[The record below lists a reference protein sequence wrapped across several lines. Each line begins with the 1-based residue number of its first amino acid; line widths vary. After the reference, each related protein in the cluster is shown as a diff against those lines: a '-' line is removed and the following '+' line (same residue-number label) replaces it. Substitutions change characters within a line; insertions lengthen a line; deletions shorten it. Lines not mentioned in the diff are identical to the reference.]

1 MSAPAPVSPGP
12 ANPPKIPP
20 SAAASRTP
28 AWPMYRAMVGI
39 GLACGI
45 LIVFAFQWTK
55 PIIARNRAEALSRAI
70 FQVLPAAKSST
81 TFRLAEGGSFAVL
94 VANTKEAEGAR
105 VVHAGY
111 DAAGELVGFAIEA
124 QGMGYQDVI
133 SVLYAY
139 TPGEDAVTGFR
150 VLESRETPGLG
161 DKIDLDPGFLANFER
176 LAVEL
181 TADFTAVVHPIESV
195 KHGEKTHDWQIDA
208 ITGATVSSVAVAKI
222 LRESTAF
229 WAPKLR
235 PRLDD
240 FRQGG

>member
-1 MSAPAPVSPGP
+1 MSSGAPNLPNPPTPPAIPAPPV
-12 ANPPKIPP
+12 AV
-20 SAAASRTP
+20 RTP
-28 AWPMYRAMVGI
+28 VWPMYRAMVGI

-55 PIIARNRAEALSRAI
+55 PIIARNRAEALSKAI
-70 FQVLPAAKSST
+70 FDVLPAAKSSVT
-81 TFRLAEGGSFAVL
+81 YRLEAGGSFTVL
-94 VANTKEAEGAR
+94 SGKSEGEK

-111 DAAGELVGFAIEA
+111 DAAGELVGFAIQA

-139 TPGEDAVTGFR
+139 TPGEGAVTGFR

-161 DKIDLDPGFLANFER
+161 DKIDFDPGFLANFER
-176 LAVEL
+176 LTVEL
-181 TADFTAVVHPIESV
+181 TADLAAVLHPIESV
-195 KHGEKTHDWQIDA
+195 KHGEKTEAWQIDA

-222 LRESTAF
+222 LRESTAY

-240 FRQGG
+240 FRQGENR

>member
-1 MSAPAPVSPGP
+1 MTPTVPNPATPPTPPAPAI
-12 ANPPKIPP
+12 AL
-20 SAAASRTP
+20 RTP

-45 LIVFAFQWTK
+45 LIVLAFQWTK
-55 PIIARNRAEALSRAI
+55 PIIARNRAEALSKAI

-81 TFRLAEGGSFAVL
+81 TFRLEEGGGFAVL
-94 VANTKEAEGAR
+94 AANAKGAEAAQ

-111 DAAGELVGFAIEA
+111 DGAGELVGFAIQA

-139 TPGEDAVTGFR
+139 SPEEDAVTGFR

-161 DKIDLDPGFLANFER
+161 DKIDFDPEFLANFER
-176 LAVEL
+176 LTVEL
-181 TADFTAVVHPIESV
+181 TADLAAVLHPIESV
-195 KHGEKTHDWQIDA
+195 KHGEKTESWQIDA
-208 ITGATVSSVAVAKI
+208 ITGATVSSVAVTKI

-240 FRQGG
+240 FRQGENR